1 MYKIKL
7 SENYNCSYSSYK
19 NFICPKYFKRR
30 KNVCNIFLLMLMEKI
45 YRNLII
51 LDCPPFFLENE
62 NFQEVEQ
69 KLLLI
74 KHNSN
79 SKWNYHVCEEA
90 FLFLFLF
97 FSYRLFEAKFCR
109 PSYDVLFSVL
119 LTLEARKLSC
129 VILQTMGVQPLGLPV
144 PHLVKRNCL
153 GLHLKYIICLMH
165 INNNL
170 LYFLYF

>member
-1 MYKIKL
+1 MYKTKL

-51 LDCPPFFLENE
+51 LDCPFFLENE

-144 PHLVKRNCL
+144 PQGVNRNCL
-153 GLHLKYIICLMH
+153 GLQVKYLD
-165 INNNL
+165 NVYNYLNL
-170 LYFLYF
+170 FLIYLN

>member
-51 LDCPPFFLENE
+51 LDCPFFLENE

-144 PHLVKRNCL
+144 PQGVNRNCL
-153 GLHLKYIICLMH
+153 GLQVKYLD
-165 INNNL
+165 NVYNYLNL
-170 LYFLYF
+170 FLIYLN

>member
-19 NFICPKYFKRR
+19 NFICPKYFKRW
-30 KNVCNIFLLMLMEKI
+30 KNICNIFRLMLMEKI

-79 SKWNYHVCEEA
+79 SK
-90 FLFLFLF
+90 
-97 FSYRLFEAKFCR
+97 
-109 PSYDVLFSVL
+109 
-119 LTLEARKLSC
+119 
-129 VILQTMGVQPLGLPV
+129 
-144 PHLVKRNCL
+144 
-153 GLHLKYIICLMH
+153 
-165 INNNL
+165 
-170 LYFLYF
+170 

>member
-1 MYKIKL
+1 MYKTKL

-19 NFICPKYFKRR
+19 IFICPKYFKRR

-144 PHLVKRNCL
+144 PQGVNRNCL
-153 GLHLKYIICLMH
+153 GLQVKYLD
-165 INNNL
+165 NVYNYLNL
-170 LYFLYF
+170 FLIYLN

>member
-1 MYKIKL
+1 MYKTKL

-19 NFICPKYFKRR
+19 IFICPKYFKRR

-51 LDCPPFFLENE
+51 LDCPFFLENE

-144 PHLVKRNCL
+144 PQGVNRNCL
-153 GLHLKYIICLMH
+153 GLQVKYLD
-165 INNNL
+165 NVYNYLNL
-170 LYFLYF
+170 FLIYLN

>member
-19 NFICPKYFKRR
+19 IFICPKYFKRR

-51 LDCPPFFLENE
+51 LDCPFFLENE

-144 PHLVKRNCL
+144 PQGVNRNCL
-153 GLHLKYIICLMH
+153 GLQVKYLD
-165 INNNL
+165 NVYNYLNL
-170 LYFLYF
+170 FLIYLN

>member
-19 NFICPKYFKRR
+19 IFICPKYFKRR

-51 LDCPPFFLENE
+51 LDCPSFFLENE

-144 PHLVKRNCL
+144 PQGVNRNCL
-153 GLHLKYIICLMH
+153 GLQVKYLD
-165 INNNL
+165 NVYNYLNL
-170 LYFLYF
+170 FLIYLN

>member
-19 NFICPKYFKRR
+19 IFICPKYFKRR

-51 LDCPPFFLENE
+51 LDCPFFLENE

-129 VILQTMGVQPLGLPV
+129 VILQTMDVQPLGLPV